1 MESIDEYVWYQEGP
15 GVRKNQYTTFGVKLL
30 NVANL
35 VEGNIDLS
43 TSSRYISV
51 EEANGKYNH
60 FLVDEGDLII
70 ASSGVQVSYFD
81 KKMGFAKKEH
91 LPLCMN
97 TSTIRFKALNDKITD
112 IKYFMYFLKSDIFK
126 KQLQKLIT
134 GSAQLNFGPS
144 HLKKIKINMPIL
156 QEQENVVRE
165 LDKVQQIID
174 TRKKQIEE
182 LDELINSQF
191 VEMFG
196 DLKQN
201 NKGWKYVDTIG
212 NVCLLNP
219 KKSELSNYSNIEV
232 SFVPMQAI
240 SEKGDIDT
248 SNIKLLE
255 DVKLGFTYFKEND
268 ILFAK
273 ITPCMENGKG
283 AVAKG
288 LRNNI
293 GFGSTEFHVIRPKE
307 KINSIWLYTLTT
319 LQSFRKEAEMK
330 MSGSAGQKRVPIK
343 FFEDYKIGIPP
354 IELQNQF
361 ADIVRQINKQKIKLQ
376 DNLEEMKQLQGSL
389 MNKYF

>member
-1 MESIDEYVWYQEGP
+1 ME
-15 GVRKNQYTTFGVKLL
+15 TVKLVDICSPKQWKTIAAKEL
-30 NVANL
+30 KEQGKYPVY
-35 VEGNIDLS
+35 G
-43 TSSRYISV
+43 
-51 EEANGKYNH
+51 ANGIIGYYDKYNH
-60 FLVDEGDLII
+60 ESETVLITCRGATCGNI
-70 ASSGVQVSYFD
+70 HITKGKAYINGNAMALD
-81 KKMGFAKKEH
+81 CLKEDRCLKKY
-91 LPLCMN
+91 L
-97 TSTIRFKALNDKITD
+97 
-112 IKYFMYFLKSDIFK
+112 YYFLKYYNMKSVIS
-126 KQLQKLIT
+126 
-134 GSAQLNFGPS
+134 GSAQPQITIQNLQRID
-144 HLKKIKINMPIL
+144 IKLYTLEL
-156 QEQENVVRE
+156 QNNIVNK
-165 LDKVQQIID
+165 LDKIQKIIN

-182 LDELINSQF
+182 LNELINSQF

-232 SFVPMQAI
+232 SFVSMQAI